1 MRTFE
6 RLKQTT
12 QDLLDFSKKQWPE
25 ITLETKIRDI
35 VNDSLD
41 AIEFIMMIE
50 EDFDIEINDEDPE
63 KWITFQ
69 DLVTYIE
76 SKQ

>member
-1 MRTFE
+1 MKTFE

-12 QDLLDFSKKQWPE
+12 QDLLDFGKKQWPE
-25 ITLETKIRDI
+25 ITPETKIMDI
-35 VNDSLD
+35 VDDSLD